1 MKYPSQQ
8 SSRYAYKLFLLLYNI
23 IIIHKKYHSD
33 EKQIRVRKN
42 EDLKKIEKSLTFRN
56 LLYLT
61 KIKLFDNYVI

>member
-42 EDLKKIEKSLTFRN
+42 EDFKKFEKSLTFRN
-56 LLYLT
+56 LLCLT
-61 KIKLFDNYVI
+61 KIKLFANNVI